1 MGRITREK
9 LNEIVKIYE
18 KKAGH
23 ISATCNACNI
33 GRRTFYRYLETDAK
47 FKEKIEEVNEA
58 LVDLAESK
66 LLQLINDGDRES
78 ILFMLRT
85 KGKDRGYGA
94 SQDVKLS
101 GGVKVEN
108 QNADLKKMVTEYI
121 DLLNAQGKKL
131 NVEEIVEKIEKNG

>member
-9 LNEIVKIYE
+9 LNEIVEVYE

-23 ISATCNACNI
+23 ISATCSACNI
-33 GRRTFYRYLETDAK
+33 GRRTFYRYLENDSK
-47 FKEKIEEVNEA
+47 FKEKIEEINEA

-85 KGKDRGYGA
+85 KGKDRGYGS
-94 SQDVKLS
+94 SQDVKLT
-101 GGVKVEN
+101 GGLKVEN
-108 QNADLKKMVTEYI
+108 QDADLKKMVTEYI
-121 DLLNAQGKKL
+121 DLLNAQGKELK
-131 NVEEIVEKIEKNG
+131 VDEIVKNIEKNG